1 MGLSVHDPFVDP
13 LGNPLGLVQGGAT
26 ALVFTGPALHI
37 ITSPGSGSLV
47 VPKGAKNY
55 RIVAIGGG
63 AAGTSLSGGGS
74 GAVAIKSGSIDKE
87 NFKISWVI
95 GNAANAIAPS
105 GTPTTVSGPG
115 ISLVAPGGFPSNY
128 ESAIASGGD
137 VNYAGMRGYGNGET
151 VPNATT
157 TPAAGSGN
165 APTTLNGG
173 GSGYAGGKGGNGLSS
188 AYNGGASTPV
198 VGVGELGL
206 GFAPLATA
214 LTAFSGGNYVSGV
227 KSGDGGIGGGGGGR
241 PNGLG
246 GIGMVRIEL
255 W

>member
-63 AAGTSLSGGGS
+63 GAGSNLAGGGS

-95 GNAANAIAPS
+95 GEAATVGEPQGS
-105 GTPTTVSGPG
+105 PTTVSGPG
-115 ISLVAPGGFPSNY
+115 MSLVANGGFPST
-128 ESAIASGGD
+128 SWIAQASGGD
-137 VNYAGMRGYGNGET
+137 VNYDGMRGYGNAQT
-151 VPNATT
+151 VHNSTT
-157 TPAAGSGN
+157 GPAAGSGGSSGIYH
-165 APTTLNGG
+165 GG
-173 GSGYAGGKGGNGLSS
+173 GAGYAGGKGGAGLNSEYS
-188 AYNGGASTPV
+188 GGASTPV

-206 GFAPLATA
+206 GFAPLTTA